1 MAGLARAYDIRRR
14 VQVISARTRLRSLF
28 RFRRFQ
34 SRLLV
39 FFLGL
44 FVLVQAAIFISVN
57 AANIR
62 NARRQI
68 DEALEVTAS
77 VFERSLRERNARLV
91 GAARLLVRDHGFKP
105 AYASRDHGTILSAL
119 ENFQGRIGAD
129 VVMLVSLD
137 RVLIADTLHKAKTG
151 SGLPFP
157 RLFSAAEESD
167 RGEAEA
173 VVFLDGRVYQM
184 VVVPLLIPVPDAW
197 ICIGFLIDDRL
208 AAELQSVTLSHV
220 SLLRK
225 IRDRKWDLFAS
236 TLPAV
241 LRTPLLSG
249 FREGSS
255 ENGWDVM
262 PAADGDEFVSRIVS
276 LPGGRGAE
284 VAAVLQRSLN
294 EALRP
299 HRRLQAALAT
309 LFAVSAAMTLAGGI
323 GIARTVTRPVLA
335 LARRARKIEEGEYSE
350 QETVERADEIGHLTK
365 TFNHMVKGLAERDRV
380 RDLLGKV
387 VSAPIAEELLSKTI
401 ELGGEEREVTI
412 LFSDLRDFTALCE
425 GRAPREILAL
435 LNNYL
440 TRISAVI
447 DENGGVVDKFV
458 GDAVMAL
465 YGAPLQHADDGERAV
480 STALG
485 MLRALEG
492 LNAEFQEQGLRR
504 LEMGV
509 GINTALVVA
518 GNMGSQTRMNYT
530 VIGDGVN
537 LASRLE
543 GLCKKYGV
551 SVIASE
557 TTRVLAPGFAFREL
571 DWVRVKGKSEPVT
584 IYEPVGESDKID
596 PRALRELEAYNEAL
610 ALYRSRRWDQ
620 AGVRFAELRRE
631 FPDCYIYQVYLDRA
645 AEFLRSPPGADWDG
659 SHTFHEK

>member
-1 MAGLARAYDIRRR
+1 MAGLARPHGVRRR
-14 VQVISARTRLRSLF
+14 VPVISARTRLRSLL

-137 RVLIADTLHKAKTG
+137 RVLIADTLHKAKIG
-151 SGLPFP
+151 SELPFP
-157 RLFSAAEESD
+157 RLFSAADESE

-173 VVFLDGRVYQM
+173 VVFLDGRAYQM

-197 ICIGFLIDDRL
+197 ICVGFLIDDRL
-208 AAELQSVTLSHV
+208 AAELQSVTLSYV
-220 SLLRK
+220 SFLKGGREGEWGVL
-225 IRDRKWDLFAS
+225 AS
-236 TLPAV
+236 TLPAGP
-241 LRTPLLSG
+241 RARLSSG
-249 FREGSS
+249 LREGDRES
-255 ENGWDVM
+255 GR
-262 PAADGDEFVSRIVS
+262 DGDEYVSRVVS
-276 LPGGRGAE
+276 LAGDTGGAMT
-284 VAAVLQRSLN
+284 AVLQRSLD
-294 EALRP
+294 EALTP
-299 HRRLQAALAT
+299 HRRLQAALA
-309 LFAVSAAMTLAGGI
+309 AVFVASAVVTVAGGI
-323 GIARTVTRPVLA
+323 GIGRTVTKPVLA
-335 LARRARKIEEGEYSE
+335 LARRARRIEEGDYSH
-350 QETVERADEIGHLTK
+350 QEAAERADEIGHLTK

-387 VSAPIAEELLSKTI
+387 VSSAVAEELLSKAI

-412 LFSDLRDFTALCE
+412 LFSDLRDFTGLCE
-425 GRAPREILAL
+425 GRSPKDILSL
-435 LNNYL
+435 LNAYL

-465 YGAPLQHADDGERAV
+465 YGAPLRHGDDAERAV
-480 STALG
+480 RTALG
-485 MLRALEG
+485 MLEALDG
-492 LNAEFQEQGLRR
+492 LNAESREGGLPT
-504 LEMGV
+504 LSMGI
-509 GINTALVVA
+509 GINTAVVVA
-518 GNMGSQTRMNYT
+518 GNMGAPTRLNYT

-543 GLCKKYGV
+543 GLCKRYGV
-551 SVIASE
+551 AVVVSE
-557 TTRVLAPGFAFREL
+557 TTRALAPGLEFREL
-571 DWVRVKGKSEPVT
+571 DRVRVKGKSEPVT
-584 IYEPVGESDKID
+584 IYEPLGESDKID
-596 PRALRELEAYNEAL
+596 PRILREMEAYNEAL
-610 ALYRSRRWDQ
+610 ALHRARRWDE
-620 AGVRFAELRRE
+620 AVIRFGDLKRE
-631 FPDCYIYQVYLDRA
+631 FPEGFIYQVYLDRA
-645 AEFLRSPPGADWDG
+645 AEFLQSPPGPDWDG